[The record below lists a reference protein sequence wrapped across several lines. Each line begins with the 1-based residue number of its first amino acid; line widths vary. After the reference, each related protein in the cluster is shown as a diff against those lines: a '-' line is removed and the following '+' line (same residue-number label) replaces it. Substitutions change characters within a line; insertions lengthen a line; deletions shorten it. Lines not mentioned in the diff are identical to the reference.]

1 MAATNKCLAHSN
13 KSRTGGKATNEAE
26 PRAKCRRQSHE
37 GYENESYRQSDLDD
51 ADLRDR
57 VHRIHGH
64 PSRAH
69 AALAIHAMGAA
80 IFDRRLRARAHS
92 AGLSGAAAVRSL
104 CPCQGGQSALYG
116 EEDVR
121 CRAAIVGNSVN
132 AIIPIKRPSDDVVQ
146 TAPVKCR
153 YTESGICANIAG
165 FCLCTQANFALPS
178 SHEATKKRRVE
189 GWSASLALGSHA
201 RLGALKLPTQP

>member
-1 MAATNKCLAHSN
+1 MSDEFDGRDASE
-13 KSRTGGKATNEAE
+13 KA
-26 PRAKCRRQSHE
+26 
-37 GYENESYRQSDLDD
+37 
-51 ADLRDR
+51 
-57 VHRIHGH
+57 
-64 PSRAH
+64 
-69 AALAIHAMGAA
+69 
-80 IFDRRLRARAHS
+80 
-92 AGLSGAAAVRSL
+92 
-104 CPCQGGQSALYG
+104 
-116 EEDVR
+116 
-121 CRAAIVGNSVN
+121 
-132 AIIPIKRPSDDVVQ
+132 PIKRPSDDVVQ